1 MAPRRKSISCR
12 FVSLVIV
19 LWLIS
24 VATEWSY
31 QEAMEHLLAQQ
42 QITRRKS
49 PLPASQFDPLLAQAP
64 LTLSMGTDE
73 PHTFVCHT
81 AAAGTLPHRPILI
94 LANARTGSNLFFSFI
109 KNLASSSSSSTSS
122 QVHVLQLYEVFGE
135 DDALLVQVLCRIID
149 QIRNGCGWNT
159 RKKYTLRQFATPNEV
174 FQTARAE
181 FNATPSQQHV
191 LRELESVFQERFL
204 HPAALLQFLHRVPS
218 RSLHPFFVLKVF
230 PYHLSDKL
238 QLSVAD
244 FIDSLAD
251 LKTQH
256 VILWRRNMLETFV
269 SFQIAKQRK
278 KWTNVG
284 TREDDAVNIT
294 KSELDWFVQHTADF
308 YLQAR
313 NYLTKHAIP
322 YQEFEY
328 DRDLSNTERHA
339 AVIERI
345 HTQILNQTHDEVLVK
360 KVLEQPGTAK
370 QALVPLSKQ
379 IINWPDVESWGYKES
394 TEEWPDL
401 FAPSYVATVMT
412 TKKEPM
418 IQDIPPVEEFQD
430 GAFDSICPT
439 TRMGAKPHQPILIVA
454 NTRTGS
460 NLLFAF
466 FKNLAFQQESQVDV
480 LNLYEFFGD
489 DTALLAR
496 VLCQI
501 LDRIQLGC
509 GWDTHKRYATRKFS
523 SPATVLETA
532 LAELGTL
539 SSRRHVIEELQ
550 RVIVNRLEHPA
561 GVLDFVHRIPSH
573 LPQAYFV
580 LKVFP
585 DQVDRLMKTTIDEF
599 VSLFAHMETQYVILW
614 RRNMLESFVSF
625 QIAKQM
631 KKWTNI
637 GTTQEDAI
645 QVQRPELEQFIRK
658 TTRYYWQARDYLVSN
673 SIPFEEFEYNRDL
686 SEEQQHLDVV
696 RRIQNNLL
704 QQPYNEQLLRAV
716 LDGPRTTKQA
726 LVPLSMQVMNWYDV
740 ESWGY
745 SEFAEEWPDVLALP
759 SQESFE
765 TTEIMTDLVVAK
777 KASQGTLDQLLP
789 VRMGDVHNNDG
800 VNFICQATRNDL
812 APHQPI
818 LIVANARTGSNLF
831 FGFIK
836 GLASKQDSAVDILEL
851 YEFFGDDKSLIA
863 RVLSRII
870 DQIQKGCGWE
880 MQNAYYDRKFSSPD
894 EVFRAALSEFG
905 ANPSRRQV
913 IDELQRAI
921 SQRLENPAAVLDFI
935 HRIPSHL
942 SQAYFVL
949 KVFPDQVNRLMN
961 TTIQKFAALFSN
973 MKTQYV
979 ILWRRNMLEI
989 FVSFQIAKQMNKW
1002 THVGTTENDAIEVDR
1017 STLEEFIQRTT
1028 QFYVEARDFF
1038 DCNSITYEE
1047 FEYDRDLSDS
1057 SRHPDVV
1064 QRIQTEL
1071 LHQPYEEQLLRSVLD
1086 APGLAKQAVVPL
1098 ARQIVNWEDVQSWG
1112 YSDVSDDWPDILA
1125 LPAHK
1130 ELPEA
1135 EISATMVSA
1144 GATSETNAA
1153 AMNEI
1158 RPIGK
1163 ANFQDSSFD
1172 FICETSLEGAKVHQP
1187 ILIVANARTGSNLF
1201 FAFIKNLSSKQED
1214 SVNVLNLYEFFGD
1227 DLALVSRVLCR
1238 IIDQIQRGC
1247 GWNKHELYAD
1257 RKFSSPDEVFA
1268 TALSD
1273 FGSIPSHLQVIKE
1286 LQEVISQRLENP
1298 EAVLEFIHRI
1308 PSHLSQAYFV
1318 LKVFPDQVNRLMN
1331 TTIEQFI
1338 ALFSEMKTKYVIL
1351 WRRNMLEVFV
1361 SFQIAKQMKKW
1372 TNVGTTEDDAIEVD
1386 RSELEGFIQKTALF
1400 YVRARNYFASKSI
1413 VYEEF
1418 EYDRDLSDSTHHFDV
1433 VQRIQTS
1440 LLDQPYNEDLL
1451 RGVLDPPGLVKQAAV
1466 PLSKQIVNWNDVE
1479 SWGYSEL
1486 AEEWPDI
1493 LAASTSGESLLI
1505 SDTSKGQPQQELV
1518 LKKYAGEHNSKAI
1531 RSFVKTN
1538 DRSTFICEASST
1550 NARRHQPILIVANA
1564 RTGSNLFFAF
1574 IKNLATRQES
1584 KVDVL
1589 NMYEFFGDDLSL
1601 IARVLGRI
1609 IDQIQRGCGWD
1620 AGHPLSERKFTSPDE
1635 VFATALSE
1643 LGQSSSQRQVIE
1655 ELQNVISQRLE
1666 NSAAVL
1672 DFIHRIPSHLPQA
1685 FFVLKVFPDQITR
1698 LMKTSLQRFMSLFS
1712 DMETEY
1718 VVLWRRNMLE
1728 IFVSFQIAKARKKWT
1743 NVGTTEED
1751 AIKIDRSELEEFIEK
1766 TTRYYKQA
1774 RNYFAL
1780 NSIPYEEFEYDRD
1793 LSDEKNHFDVVQKI
1807 QTNLLQQPYN
1817 KKLLRS
1823 VLNPPGLAKQAVVP
1837 LSKQILNWDDVES
1850 WGYSEF
1856 SEEWPDVFA

>member
-1 MAPRRKSISCR
+1 
-12 FVSLVIV
+12 

-31 QEAMEHLLAQQ
+31 QEAMEHLLANQ
-42 QITRRKS
+42 QITRQKS

-64 LTLSMGTDE
+64 LTLSMTDE
-73 PHTFVCHT
+73 HKFVCHT
-81 AAAGTLPHRPILI
+81 AAAGTVPHRPILI

-109 KNLASSSSSSTSS
+109 KNLASSSS
-122 QVHVLQLYEVFGE
+122 QVDVLQLYEVFGE

-149 QIRNGCGWNT
+149 QIRKGCGWNT
-159 RKKYTLRQFATPNEV
+159 RKKYTLRQFATPEEV

-181 FNATPSQQHV
+181 FNTTPSQQHV
-191 LRELESVFQERFL
+191 LRELEIVFKERFM

-218 RSLHPFFVLKVF
+218 RSLQPFFVLKVF
-230 PYHLSDKL
+230 PYHLTDKL

-244 FIDSLAD
+244 FIDSLVD
-251 LKTQH
+251 LETQH

-284 TREDDAVNIT
+284 TREDDAVPIT

-308 YLQAR
+308 YVQAR
-313 NYLTKHAIP
+313 DYLTKHAIP
-322 YQEFEY
+322 YEEFEY
-328 DRDLSNTERHA
+328 DRDLRSTEQHSC
-339 AVIERI
+339 VIERI
-345 HTQILNQTHDEVLVK
+345 HTQILNQTHDEALVRQ
-360 KVLEQPGTAK
+360 VLEQPGTAK

-379 IINWPDVESWGYKES
+379 IVNWKDVESWGYKES

-401 FAPSYVATVMT
+401 FSPSYVAATGTVIT
-412 TKKEPM
+412 ANKEVGPTL
-418 IQDIPPVEEFQD
+418 QDITPIGGKVEFQD
-430 GAFDSICPT
+430 EGFDYICQT
-439 TRMGAKPHQPILIVA
+439 TRKGAKPHQPILIIA

-466 FKNLAFQQESQVDV
+466 FKNLAFQQESAVDV

-489 DTALLAR
+489 DMALLAR

-501 LDRIQLGC
+501 LDRIQVGC
-509 GWDTHKRYATRKFS
+509 GWETHKRYATRKFS

-532 LAELGTL
+532 LAELGSQ
-539 SSRRHVIEELQ
+539 SSRRQVIEELQ
-550 RVIVNRLEHPA
+550 RVIVNRLEHPV
-561 GVLDFVHRIPSH
+561 GVLDFIHRIPSH

-585 DQVDRLMKTTIDEF
+585 DQVDRLVKTTIDDF
-599 VSLFAHMETQYVILW
+599 VSLFSHMETQYVILW
-614 RRNMLESFVSF
+614 RRNILESFVSF

-637 GTTQEDAI
+637 GTTQEDAV
-645 QVQRPELEQFIRK
+645 QVKRSELEQFIRK
-658 TTRYYWQARDYLVSN
+658 TSRYYWQARDYLVSN

-686 SEEQQHLDVV
+686 SEEQQHFDVV
-696 RRIQNNLL
+696 RRIQSNLL
-704 QQPYNEQLLRAV
+704 HQPYDEQLLRAV

-726 LVPLSMQVMNWYDV
+726 LVPLSMQVINWYDV

-759 SQESFE
+759 TEEPFGKTESV
-765 TTEIMTDLVVAK
+765 TMTDLVVAK
-777 KASQGTLDQLLP
+777 KASHGTSDQLRP
-789 VRMGDVHNNDG
+789 VSKVDFHNNDG
-800 VNFICQATRNDL
+800 VEFICQATRNDMT
-812 APHQPI
+812 PHQPI

-836 GLASKQDSAVDILEL
+836 GLASKQDSAVDILDL
-851 YEFFGDDKSLIA
+851 YEFFGDDMSLIA

-880 MQNAYYDRKFSSPD
+880 MQNAYYERKFSTPD
-894 EVFRAALSEFG
+894 EVFKAAISEFG
-905 ANPSRRQV
+905 TNPSQRQV

-942 SQAYFVL
+942 PQAYFVL
-949 KVFPDQVNRLMN
+949 KVFPDQVYRLMN
-961 TTIQKFAALFSN
+961 TTIQKFTALFSN

-1002 THVGTTENDAIEVDR
+1002 TNVGTTENDAIEVDR
-1017 STLEEFIQRTT
+1017 SVIEQFIQRTT
-1028 QFYVEARDFF
+1028 QFYIQARDYFES
-1038 DCNSITYEE
+1038 NSMAYKE

-1057 SRHPDVV
+1057 TRHFDVV

-1071 LHQPYEEQLLRSVLD
+1071 LHQPYEEQLLRSVLN
-1086 APGLAKQAVVPL
+1086 APGLAKQAAVPL
-1098 ARQIVNWEDVQSWG
+1098 SRQIVNWEDVKSWG

-1130 ELPEA
+1130 GLPDTEN
-1135 EISATMVSA
+1135 SAMTVSA
-1144 GATSETNAA
+1144 ATTSAAENTLFKATNAA
-1153 AMNEI
+1153 AVNEI
-1158 RPIGK
+1158 EPIGK
-1163 ANFQDSSFD
+1163 TNFHDDSSD
-1172 FICETSLEGAKVHQP
+1172 FICDTSLEGAKHHQP

-1201 FAFIKNLSSKQED
+1201 FAFIKNLASKQEG

-1227 DLALVSRVLCR
+1227 DVALVSRVLCR

-1247 GWNKHELYAD
+1247 GWNQQELYAD
-1257 RKFSSPDEVFA
+1257 RKFSSPEEVLA
-1268 TALSD
+1268 TALSEFD
-1273 FGSIPSHLQVIKE
+1273 KVPSHLQVIEE
-1286 LQEVISQRLENP
+1286 LQKVISQRLENP
-1298 EAVLEFIHRI
+1298 AGVLEFIHRI
-1308 PSHLSQAYFV
+1308 PSHLPQAYFV

-1338 ALFSEMKTKYVIL
+1338 ALFSDMKTKYVIL
-1351 WRRNMLEVFV
+1351 WRRNMLEIFV

-1400 YVRARNYFASKSI
+1400 YVRARNYFVSKSM

-1440 LLDQPYNEDLL
+1440 LLSQPYNENLL
-1451 RGVLDPPGLVKQAAV
+1451 RSVLDPPGLAKQAVV

-1486 AEEWPDI
+1486 SEEWPDI
-1493 LAASTSGESLLI
+1493 LATSTSSHDESE
-1505 SDTSKGQPQQELV
+1505 SRAPNVASKRQSQHELV
-1518 LKKYAGEHNSKAI
+1518 LVKKSAENTVKKI
-1531 RSFVKTN
+1531 RPIGKE
-1538 DRSTFICEASST
+1538 DDKSTFICDPTRSDAK
-1550 NARRHQPILIVANA
+1550 RHQPILMVANA
-1564 RTGSNLFFAF
+1564 RTGSNLFLAF
-1574 IKNLATRQES
+1574 IKNLATKQES
-1584 KVDVL
+1584 AVDVL
-1589 NMYEFFGDDLSL
+1589 NMYEFFGDDMSL
-1601 IARVLGRI
+1601 IARVLCRI
-1609 IDQIQRGCGWD
+1609 IDQIQRGCAWD
-1620 AGHPLSERKFTSPDE
+1620 TDHLLSERTFASPDE
-1635 VFATALSE
+1635 VFEIALSE
-1643 LGQSSSQRQVIE
+1643 SGKSSAHRQVIE
-1655 ELQNVISQRLE
+1655 ELQGLISQRLE
-1666 NSAAVL
+1666 NPAAVL

-1685 FFVLKVFPDQITR
+1685 YFVLKVFPDQITR
-1698 LMKTSLQRFMSLFS
+1698 LMKTTIQRFMSLFS

-1728 IFVSFQIAKARKKWT
+1728 IFVSFQIAKARKRWT

-1751 AIKIDRSELEEFIEK
+1751 AIEIDRSELEEFIDK

-1780 NSIPYEEFEYDRD
+1780 HSIPYEEFEYDRD
-1793 LSDEKNHFDVVQKI
+1793 LSDEQNHFDVVQRI
-1807 QTNLLQQPYN
+1807 QTNLLHQPYN

-1823 VLNPPGLAKQAVVP
+1823 VLNPPGLAKQAAVP
-1837 LSKQILNWDDVES
+1837 LSMQIVNWDDVES

-1856 SEEWPDVFA
+1856 SEEWPDMFA

>member
-1 MAPRRKSISCR
+1 MAQRRKSISCR
-12 FVSLVIV
+12 FISLVIV

-31 QEAMEHLLAQQ
+31 QEAMEHLLANQQ
-42 QITRRKS
+42 TVRHKVPTS
-49 PLPASQFDPLLAQAP
+49 LFDPLLQQAPP
-64 LTLSMGTDE
+64 LTLSLLDKN
-73 PHTFVCHT
+73 PFVCHT
-81 AAAGTLPHRPILI
+81 AAAGTKPHRPMVI
-94 LANARTGSNLFFSFI
+94 LANARTGSNLFFSFL
-109 KNLASSSSSSTSS
+109 KNLAASSSE
-122 QVHVLQLYEVFGE
+122 VEVLQLYEVFG
-135 DDALLVQVLCRIID
+135 DDATLLVQVLCRIID
-149 QIRNGCGWNT
+149 QLRQGCGWNT
-159 RKKYTLRQFATPNEV
+159 RKKYTLRPFATPDEV
-174 FQTARAE
+174 LQTARTE
-181 FNATPSQQHV
+181 FNATPAQQHV
-191 LRELESVFQERFL
+191 LHELETVFEERFL
-204 HPAALLQFLHRVPS
+204 HPSALLQFLHRIPS
-218 RSLHPFFVLKVF
+218 RSLQPFFVLKVF

-244 FIDSLAD
+244 FLQLWTD
-251 LKTQH
+251 LDTQY
-256 VILWRRNMLETFV
+256 VLLWRRNMLETFV

-278 KWTNVG
+278 QWTNVG
-284 TREDDAVNIT
+284 TKEDDAIAVT

-313 NYLTKHAIP
+313 NYWTQHAISFE
-322 YQEFEY
+322 EFEY
-328 DRDLSNTERHA
+328 DRDLRDPQQHA
-339 AVIERI
+339 AVLERI
-345 HTQILNQTHDEVLVK
+345 HTQILQQTHDATVIQ
-360 KVLEQPGTAK
+360 KVLEQPGTTK
-370 QALVPLSKQ
+370 QALVPVSQQ
-379 IINWPDVESWGYKES
+379 IVNWADVASWGYAES
-394 TEEWPDL
+394 TEQWPDL
-401 FAPSYVATVMT
+401 FSPSYTTETIMS
-412 TKKEPM
+412 TKKEPILQDVTPAVE
-418 IQDIPPVEEFQD
+418 IQDYDDF
-430 GAFDSICPT
+430 FDSICPT
-439 TRMGAKPHQPILIVA
+439 TRQGAKPHQPILIVA

-466 FKNLAFQQESQVDV
+466 IKNLAFQQESAVDV

-489 DTALLAR
+489 DMALLAR

-501 LDRIQLGC
+501 VDRIQLGC
-509 GWDTHKRYATRKFS
+509 GWETTHQRYATRKFS

-532 LAELGTL
+532 LEELGTHA
-539 SSRRHVIEELQ
+539 SRRHVIEELQ
-550 RVIVNRLEHPA
+550 RVIVHRLEHPA
-561 GVLDFVHRIPSH
+561 GVLDFIHRIPSH

-585 DQVDRLMKTTIDEF
+585 DQVDRLMKTTIDDF
-599 VSLFAHMETQYVILW
+599 VSLFAHMETQYVLLW

-625 QIAKQM
+625 QIAKQR

-645 QVQRPELEQFIRK
+645 AVRRPELVQFIQK

-686 SEEQQHLDVV
+686 REEQQHLEVV

-704 QQPYNEQLLRAV
+704 HQPYNEQLLRAV

-726 LVPLSMQVMNWYDV
+726 LVPLSMQVVNWYDV

-759 SQESFE
+759 SQEESFG

-777 KASQGTLDQLLP
+777 QASQDTLNQLRPIRKVDL
-789 VRMGDVHNNDG
+789 HNNDDG
-800 VNFICQATRNDL
+800 VDFICQATRNDL
-812 APHQPI
+812 IPHEPI

-836 GLASKQDSAVDILEL
+836 GLASKQDSAVDVLDL
-851 YEFFGDDKSLIA
+851 YEFFGDDMSLIA

-880 MQNAYYDRKFSSPD
+880 MQNVYYDRKFASPD
-894 EVFRAALSEFG
+894 EVFQAALSEFG

-921 SQRLENPAAVLDFI
+921 SQRLKNPAAVLDFI

-942 SQAYFVL
+942 PQAYFVL

-961 TTIQKFAALFSN
+961 TTIQKFAALFSD

-989 FVSFQIAKQMNKW
+989 FVSFQIAKQRNKW

-1017 STLEEFIQRTT
+1017 STLEQFVRRTT
-1028 QFYVEARDFF
+1028 QFYLEARDFF
-1038 DCNSITYEE
+1038 DCTSITYVE

-1057 SRHPDVV
+1057 SRHLDVV

-1071 LHQPYEEQLLRSVLD
+1071 LHQPYDEELSRSVLD

-1098 ARQIVNWEDVQSWG
+1098 SRQIVNWKDVKSWG
-1112 YSDVSDDWPDILA
+1112 YSDVSDDWPNILA
-1125 LPAHK
+1125 LPAHQ
-1130 ELPEA
+1130 ELPGTEN
-1135 EISATMVSA
+1135 SAVAVSTVS
-1144 GATSETNAA
+1144 TSKTDTAA
-1153 AMNEI
+1153 VNEI

-1163 ANFQDSSFD
+1163 ADFRDNSFD
-1172 FICETSLEGAKVHQP
+1172 FVCGTSLENAKPHQP

-1238 IIDQIQRGC
+1238 IIDQLQRGC
-1247 GWNKHELYAD
+1247 GWSIQKPYAD
-1257 RKFSSPDEVFA
+1257 RKFSSPEEVFA
-1268 TALSD
+1268 TALSE
-1273 FGSIPSHLQVIKE
+1273 FGGNPSHLRVIKK
-1286 LQEVISQRLENP
+1286 LQDVVSQRLENP
-1298 EAVLEFIHRI
+1298 AGVLDFIHRI
-1308 PSHLSQAYFV
+1308 PSNLPQAYFV

-1351 WRRNMLEVFV
+1351 WRRNMLEIFV

-1386 RSELEGFIQKTALF
+1386 RSELEKFIQKTALF
-1400 YVRARNYFASKSI
+1400 YVRARNYFASKSMAF
-1413 VYEEF
+1413 EEF
-1418 EYDRDLSDSTHHFDV
+1418 EYDRDLSDSAHHFDV

-1440 LLDQPYNEDLL
+1440 LLGQPYNEELL

-1479 SWGYSEL
+1479 SWGYSEVS
-1486 AEEWPDI
+1486 EEWPDI
-1493 LAASTSGESLLI
+1493 LAVPTGGESLVI
-1505 SDTSKGQPQQELV
+1505 SNASNDQLQQELV
-1518 LKKYAGEHNSKAI
+1518 LEKNVAEHTSKTI
-1531 RSFVKTN
+1531 RSFVKKQ
-1538 DRSTFICEASST
+1538 DRSNFICEPSST
-1550 NARRHQPILIVANA
+1550 GARRHQPILMVANA

-1589 NMYEFFGDDLSL
+1589 NMYEFFGDDMSL
-1601 IARVLGRI
+1601 IARVLCRI

-1620 AGHPLSERKFTSPDE
+1620 ADRPLSARKFASPDE
-1635 VFATALSE
+1635 IFVTAFAE
-1643 LGQSSSQRQVIE
+1643 LGQNSSQRKVIE
-1655 ELQNVISQRLE
+1655 ELQKVISERLE
-1666 NSAAVL
+1666 NPAAVL

-1685 FFVLKVFPDQITR
+1685 YFVLKVFPDQITR
-1698 LMKTSLQRFMSLFS
+1698 LMNTTIQRFMSLFS

-1751 AIKIDRSELEEFIEK
+1751 AIEIDRSELEEFIEK

-1780 NSIPYEEFEYDRD
+1780 HSIPYEEFEYDRD
-1793 LSDEKNHFDVVQKI
+1793 LSDEQNHFDVVQRI
-1807 QTNLLQQPYN
+1807 QTNLLHQPYN
-1817 KKLLRS
+1817 KQLLRS
-1823 VLNPPGLAKQAVVP
+1823 VLSPPGLAKQAVVP
-1837 LSKQILNWDDVES
+1837 LSMQIVNWDDVES